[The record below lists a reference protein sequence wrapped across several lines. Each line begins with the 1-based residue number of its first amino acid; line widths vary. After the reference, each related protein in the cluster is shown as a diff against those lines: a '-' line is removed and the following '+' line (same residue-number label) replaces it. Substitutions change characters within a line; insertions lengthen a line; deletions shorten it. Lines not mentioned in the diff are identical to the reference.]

1 MHFLDNL
8 PRSARVLV
16 GAVLT
21 SLALAMVV
29 LTSLSLAGAPAS
41 PYAHAFWH
49 LVLTAILAVLAFPSL
64 LRSLH
69 RDFSDSRSDFIS
81 TVGAFMAALL
91 LWSFA
96 SGLQWDGIGLVS
108 MVSIGASVL
117 IAPVL
122 CVIAAAL
129 VLVPVLVY
137 EGLTDA
143 NATRSNRVAS

>member
-1 MHFLDNL
+1 MYFLDNL
-8 PRSARVLV
+8 PRTARVLV

-41 PYAHAFWH
+41 PFAHAFWH
-49 LVLTAILAVLAFPSL
+49 LVLTAVLAVLAFPSL
-64 LRSLH
+64 LRSLR
-69 RDFSDSRSDFIS
+69 RDCSDSRSDFIS

-96 SGLQWDGIGLVS
+96 SGLQWDGVGLVS
-108 MVSIGASVL
+108 MASIGASVL

-143 NATRSNRVAS
+143 DATRSNRVAS